1 MSEETN
7 FCCAFCG
14 VAVCDAAKW
23 KECDGCDLVK
33 YCSDECQRY
42 HRPLHL
48 EECRKRAAVLRDDI
62 LFKQP
67 EGTHI
72 GDCPI
77 CCLPLSLEMNKS
89 RMMSCCS
96 KLICNGCDRANK
108 KRDYQTCAF
117 CRESLPETE
126 EECDEK
132 RMKRVEANDP
142 FAMYQWGSKQ
152 YNLGDHQGAFE
163 WYKKAAELGDM
174 GAHYELAG
182 KYDKGLGVA
191 PDQGKYI
198 HHLKVAAIG
207 GHPDARYNLGIIEW
221 NNYNIKRAM
230 KHWVIAAAQGDDPSI
245 KELMKLFKGGCVGKE
260 VLTATLRAHKA
271 VVDATKSPQRDE
283 AEEFYRINP
292 DLIRF

>member
-1 MSEETN
+1 MSEETVP
-7 FCCAFCG
+7 FCCAFCS

-33 YCSDECQRY
+33 YCSDDCQRY

-132 RMKRVEANDP
+132 RMKRVDANDP
-142 FAMYQWGSKQ
+142 YALREEGIKHQVDGDYRSALKYFLKAAD
-152 YNLGDHQGAFE
+152 LGD
-163 WYKKAAELGDM
+163 AE
-174 GAHYELAG
+174 AHHR
-182 KYDKGLGVA
+182 VA
-191 PDQGKYI
+191 
-198 HHLKVAAIG
+198 
-207 GHPDARYNLGIIEW
+207 
-221 NNYNIKRAM
+221 
-230 KHWVIAAAQGDDPSI
+230 
-245 KELMKLFKGGCVGKE
+245 
-260 VLTATLRAHKA
+260 
-271 VVDATKSPQRDE
+271 
-283 AEEFYRINP
+283 EFYYDGKGVEKNMGKVMYHILKRLPLAVIQ
-292 DLIRF
+292 